1 MKRLHDQEKKQFKK
15 LFKQERIA
23 DFENRLI
30 VLEAFL
36 QTEKHVTVAELMV
49 LLNENGHRLGA
60 EFVKD
65 TLKLMCRF
73 GFAHQSRFDNG
84 DLRYEHRHLGQ
95 HHDHMVCAKCRKII
109 EFHDDRLESL
119 QSDIAVSH
127 GFQMFQHR
135 MELYGICAQCQQ
147 ERLDLMALT
156 AARAGEKVLI
166 KDITG
171 GSSARLHL
179 LSMGLRIG
187 DTVEVISNNGQ
198 GQIAVAVDN
207 HRYVLGRGMAQKIVV
222 ESVETG

>member
-1 MKRLHDQEKKQFKK
+1 MKRLHEQEKKQFKK

-36 QTEKHVTVAELMV
+36 QTEKHVTVDELMGS
-49 LLNENGHRLGA
+49 LADDGHQLESG
-60 EFVKD
+60 FVKD

-73 GFAHQSRFDNG
+73 GFALQSRFDNG

-109 EFHDDRLESL
+109 EFHDNRLESL
-119 QSDIAVSH
+119 QSEIAVSH

-135 MELYGICAQCQQ
+135 MELYGICAHCQQ

-156 AARAGEKVLI
+156 AARAGERVLI
-166 KDITG
+166 RDITG

-198 GQIAVAVDN
+198 GQIVVAVDY
-207 HRYVLGRGMAQKIVV
+207 HRYVLGRGLAQKIVV
-222 ESVETG
+222 ESADTG

>member
-1 MKRLHDQEKKQFKK
+1 MKRLHEQEKKQFKK

-36 QTEKHVTVAELMV
+36 QTEKHVTVDELTA
-49 LLNENGHRLGA
+49 LLKDTGHQLES

-84 DLRYEHRHLGQ
+84 DLRYEHHHLGQ

-119 QSDIAVSH
+119 QSDIAATH

-198 GQIAVAVDN
+198 GQIAVAVDY
-207 HRYVLGRGMAQKIVV
+207 HRYVLGRGLARKIVV
-222 ESVETG
+222 ESTDTG